1 MPAADET
8 LDQYNKIVKDALDMS
23 LEKFVKYT
31 DEMIEAGNSMTKAF
45 GGSRARVSEMMS
57 AVSEAAPKMRR
68 LGADFDKTL
77 SSMQDIAKATGRN
90 TLASADS
97 VSKLYATTKVIGGD
111 ISTIAT
117 TFTDVG
123 IQFGIVGNELEKS
136 VVSVRD
142 MGLNAETVMKSVVEN
157 ASKLNKYNFEGGVQG
172 LTKMAARAAML
183 RSDMNQALDFA
194 EEVMNPENAVTMA
207 STFQRLGVSVGN
219 LADPFALMNASIN
232 DPGALQESIAK
243 AAQAY
248 TTFDEKTKT
257 FKMNPQGM
265 LTLRQMAK
273 ETGMSYENLSKMG
286 LAAADLDKRLSQISP
301 TLNFKDESDKQFL
314 SNLGEM
320 DASGNYVVKINDSQS
335 KNLADVTQEEF
346 DKLIDEQKK
355 APKTMEDIAKASMK
369 SGEILV
375 NEVTAIKEAIVRGA
389 VSTSVVKD
397 NLESFRRIITVPATA
412 GANTFAKTELFNE
425 QFEKA
430 SNSLRD
436 AAAQMADKNNKKP
449 VGDIISD
456 LASKLKDQGGE
467 VKSIFL
473 NLLPQFTKQISNQ
486 NYKKGGSELGEM
498 ANQFIGVIKEKL
510 GGGKAEKT
518 LSQNKTNTKKL
529 TPSQMVANTLYGTES
544 LNKTTNQNQNQQ
556 LTSVVA
562 QSANYTNTHTG
573 TITIKI
579 DAPNLDIQQ
588 LIQIF
593 NKKEVQE
600 AIWNANYKQ
609 DKEMGKVK

>member
-1 MPAADET
+1 MAGNLQADNSGNILVDFDYQNLIVVDPNKTIDSFGNIRERIVDHENLVMFVNLEAEVIPRTKLAVGGSPEDRIRTISVAKINFLKPTKNSYLGTGYYDDLTGENSTKYQAVNQPKQVPINPGNGEKPYIINTVADET
-8 LDQYNKIVKDALDMS
+8 NVIDTGLLGITSISIKTSTSFIPSVTIELEDVQGRALFQLGNNSPYSAFFNLPYCPFYLTLKGYYGQAIRYQLNLERFAARFNSTSGNYQVTLDFKGY
-23 LEKFVKYT
+23 KFNILN
-31 DEMIEAGNSMTKAF
+31 EISF
-45 GGSRARVSEMMS
+45 GHLL
-57 AVSEAAPKMRR
+57 AAPHMYSQRFQTTQSTTESQSAQQEK
-68 LGADFDKTL
+68 DT
-77 SSMQDIAKATGRN
+77 AT
-90 TLASADS
+90 
-97 VSKLYATTKVIGGD
+97 
-111 ISTIAT
+111 
-117 TFTDVG
+117 
-123 IQFGIVGNELEKS
+123 IQTQ
-136 VVSVRD
+136 
-142 MGLNAETVMKSVVEN
+142 LN
-157 ASKLNKYNFEGGVQG
+157 LI
-172 LTKMAARAAML
+172 
-183 RSDMNQALDFA
+183 NQA
-194 EEVMNPENAVTMA
+194 NSTNNVT
-207 STFQRLGVSVGN
+207 TGN
-219 LADPFALMNASIN
+219 ITDPFALMNASIN

-473 NLLPQFTKQISNQ
+473 NLLP
-486 NYKKGGSELGEM
+486 
-498 ANQFIGVIKEKL
+498 
-510 GGGKAEKT
+510 
-518 LSQNKTNTKKL
+518 
-529 TPSQMVANTLYGTES
+529 
-544 LNKTTNQNQNQQ
+544 
-556 LTSVVA
+556 
-562 QSANYTNTHTG
+562 
-573 TITIKI
+573 
-579 DAPNLDIQQ
+579 
-588 LIQIF
+588 
-593 NKKEVQE
+593 
-600 AIWNANYKQ
+600 
-609 DKEMGKVK
+609 